1 MPKANMIHKY
11 LSLSDNRGFK
21 MFVAFQTITV
31 HQHFTSPKQLLL
43 TLKERV
49 HSEMKI
55 IDKIQFT
62 FFSKSVSFPSDITS
76 GHKIS
81 FPGPVLS
88 LPGTC
93 IIASE
98 DLHFH
103 FRDLHF
109 CFRTCIITSRTC
121 IITSGPVLF
130 YCNLSVKK
138 NKTNGRKLT

>member
-1 MPKANMIHKY
+1 MSREIKEEMVMPKANMIHKY

-31 HQHFTSPKQLLL
+31 HQHFTSQKQLLL

-49 HSEMKI
+49 HSETKI

-98 DLHFH
+98 DLHFYFWDLYFH
-103 FRDLHF
+103 FRDLHYHF
-109 CFRTCIITSRTC
+109 QDLHYCFRTCIIL
-121 IITSGPVLF
+121 P
-130 YCNLSVKK
+130 
-138 NKTNGRKLT
+138 